1 MSTWIFQCNPKKFHI
16 DDALMDPEVQTGG
29 TWLAEQE
36 GSRMASGQEAYIYKT
51 SPTKAIIAKVTIL
64 SEFKEMPP
72 LEHMYRHWSNE
83 SKKDDSLKKARS
95 RVYFRVEEL
104 APNLVG
110 IPLSKLRDLRIPAGR
125 QGMTNI
131 RLKNSNEVNSIQ
143 EAWAS
148 IGAISISE
156 S

>member
-1 MSTWIFQCNPKKFHI
+1 MPTWIFQCNPEKFHI
-16 DDALMDPEVQTGG
+16 DDALMDPEVQAKG

-36 GSRMASGQEAYIYKT
+36 GSRMARGQEAFIYKT

-64 SEFKEMPP
+64 SEFREMPP
-72 LEHMYRHWSNE
+72 VDYMYRYWSDE
-83 SKKDDSLKKARS
+83 SKKDDSLKKARP

-104 APNLVG
+104 APNLEG
-110 IPLSKLRDLRIPAGR
+110 IPLSKLRDLRIPAGLR
-125 QGMTNI
+125 GMTNI
-131 RLKNSNEVNSIQ
+131 RLKNSIDVNSIQ

-148 IGAISISE
+148 IGANSISE